1 MRKLVLV
8 VEDENP
14 IQRLLVDILEE
25 AAYSVQ
31 TARFGKEVMV
41 KAKTALPDLILLD
54 LMLPDLDGNGVLSL
68 LGDDAKLSK
77 VPVIVLSAYPQLLRN
92 SPQVRAVITKPFDIV
107 DLLDE
112 VEKNTSLGYGALPV
126 GFGGDSIQQTSHLA

>member
-14 IQRLLVDILEE
+14 IQKLLVDILEE
-25 AAYSVQ
+25 AAYNVQ

-41 KAKTALPDLILLD
+41 KAKKALPDLILLD
-54 LMLPDLDGNGVLSL
+54 IMLPDLDGNGVLSL
-68 LGDDAKLSK
+68 LGNDVKLSK
-77 VPVIVLSAYPQLLRN
+77 VPVIVLSAYPQLLKN

-112 VEKNTSLGYGALPV
+112 VEKNTSLGYGTWPL
-126 GFGGDSIQQTSHLA
+126 GFDGDSIQHSGQLA